1 MINRLQFLKWPL
13 EADFRIESIRLFSIV
28 KMHKFTAVK
37 NLVQKWLLWIN
48 VLQKRRDNATVRT
61 LVMLMVRGAHA
72 LIIYGMLRQETVAVA
87 CLLGLT
93 SAYSS
98 H

>member
-13 EADFRIESIRLFSIV
+13 EGEFRIESIRLFSIV